1 MARMRLKPLFQRVST
16 FLDMIAVGDVISE
29 VFSATMHTAHRL
41 PDLVTGAQVEDITPL
56 FLVDLETE
64 LARQLK
70 HKTRMLV

>member
-1 MARMRLKPLFQRVST
+1 MAV
-16 FLDMIAVGDVISE
+16 VGGVISKI
-29 VFSATMHTAHRL
+29 FSAATYTAHRL

>member
-1 MARMRLKPLFQRVST
+1 MDA
-16 FLDMIAVGDVISE
+16 AGDVISE
-29 VFSATMHTAHRL
+29 VFSATMHTAHWL
-41 PDLVTGAQVEDITPL
+41 ADLVTSAQVEDITPL

>member
-1 MARMRLKPLFQRVST
+1 MRLKPLFQRVST
-16 FLDMIAVGDVISE
+16 FLDMIAVCDVISK
-29 VFSATMHTAHRL
+29 VFSATARTAHRL
-41 PDLVTGAQVEDITPL
+41 TDLVTGTQVEDITPL